1 MPAKKKQNNKSKKPV
16 AKRLNVPEV
25 TWAAQNGAQRD
36 ETIKEIKT
44 KFGAL
49 DLKSVEILEATE
61 VQFPKGIAVEQ
72 LAAVGCC
79 TEAQG
84 KELAKFE
91 NLMEVFDKFEV
102 EVASV
107 CVGVKMPFLVNA
119 FDLEGKSHPI
129 LEDRR
134 GKLVFIQFW
143 CPWNDRCQKAVAR
156 VAELVKS
163 KGAEWAGKVCFLTV
177 ACDTTLE
184 KLSAKLKEKEW
195 AELPH
200 VTHLWAGDTK
210 EDEEEDAEDSDNIL
224 AKYEI
229 NDLPEF
235 MLIDGEGKLAKRGDL
250 EEFDPETYITKK
262 LAGDKSCDE
271 ADQIVTANT
280 FQALTQD
287 ERKALLDKACEVLK
301 SDACFE
307 EFFLV
312 VNQAKIHPIG
322 INKVYEDTAIL
333 LAGSVE
339 VQYEKRVAEVLKIIK
354 DAGVE
359 DLEQSISV
367 TGPAGRLVP
376 TEACYL
382 CKTNFTPEDVRWH
395 CALCVNPAVTMCT
408 ACINKD
414 SKAPKEERSD
424 HPTYHAW
431 FRIGPASTQEDIDA
445 MDMGMGRFEVTMVD
459 EDEKKFLGPQEGEN
473 KSEVV
478 HDGVYCNGCKE
489 KGPIS
494 NMPRW
499 KCCSCADFDF
509 CDECMNKHIANAP
522 AVKKPKSKKGGKGK
536 EVKEFEPH
544 DQKHIF
550 LRIDDSELVRPT
562 SEEDEGDEGD
572 MDFDE
577 GDLEMMTK
585 AMQGIEGGYGLDDD
599 TEKLTMRI
607 REMSANGELD
617 SEEDD
622 AHPNEML
629 NQLAEEA
636 SQVPLPEDDEDV
648 D

>member
-1 MPAKKKQNNKSKKPV
+1 MPAKKKQNNKKKPV
-16 AKRLNVPEV
+16 SKRLNVPAV
-25 TWAAQNGAQRD
+25 QWAAQNEAQRD
-36 ETIKEIKT
+36 ETIKEIKA
-44 KFGAL
+44 KFAAL
-49 DLKSVEILEATE
+49 DLKSVEVLEATE
-61 VQFPKGIAVEQ
+61 VQFPKAIAVEQ

-107 CVGVKMPFLVNA
+107 CVGVKMPFLVQGY
-119 FDLEGKSHPI
+119 DLEGKSHAI

-143 CPWNDRCQKAVAR
+143 CPWNDRCQKSVAR
-156 VAELVKS
+156 IVNLVKQ
-163 KGAEWAGKVCFLTV
+163 KGEEWAGKVCFLTV
-177 ACDTTLE
+177 ACDTTLD
-184 KLSAKLKEKEW
+184 KLNAKLKEKEW
-195 AELPH
+195 AEVPYI
-200 VTHLWAGDTK
+200 THLWAGDSK
-210 EDEEEDAEDSDNIL
+210 ESEEEEEEDSENIL

-235 MLIDGEGKLAKRGDL
+235 MVIDGEGKLAKRGDL
-250 EEFDPETYITKK
+250 EEFDLEVYLTKK

-271 ADQIVTANT
+271 ADQIVTAGT
-280 FQALTQD
+280 FQALSQD
-287 ERKALLDKACEVLK
+287 ERKDLLDKACAILK
-301 SDACFE
+301 SDDCFE

-322 INKVYEDTAIL
+322 VNKVYEDTAIL
-333 LAGSVE
+333 LAGSVD
-339 VQYEKRVAEVLKIIK
+339 VQSEKRVAEVLKLIK
-354 DAGVE
+354 DANVE
-359 DLEQSISV
+359 DMEQSISV
-367 TGPAGRLVP
+367 RGPTGKLIP
-376 TEACYL
+376 TEDCYL
-382 CKTNFTPEDVRWH
+382 CKTKFTPEDVRWH
-395 CALCVNPAVTMCT
+395 CALCVNPCVTMCT

-431 FRIGPASTQEDIDA
+431 FRIGPASTPEDIDA
-445 MDMGMGRFEVTMVD
+445 MELGMGRFEVSMEA
-459 EDEKKFLGPQEGEN
+459 EDEKKTLGPREGDGQT
-473 KSEVV
+473 EVV
-478 HDGVYCNGCKE
+478 HDGVFCNGCKK
-489 KGPIS
+489 KGPIT

-499 KCCSCADFDF
+499 KCCSCVDFDF
-509 CDECMNKHIANAP
+509 CDECMNKHIVNAP
-522 AVKKPKSKKGGKGK
+522 AVKKPKSKKGKGGK
-536 EVKEFEPH
+536 EVQEFEPH
-544 DQKHIF
+544 IQSHIF
-550 LRIDDSELVRPT
+550 LRIDDSELVRPAMD
-562 SEEDEGDEGD
+562 EDEGDEGD
-572 MDFDE
+572 MEDFDE

-585 AMQGIEGGYGLDDD
+585 AMAGIDGGYDVDD
-599 TEKLTMRI
+599 TEKLTVRI

-636 SQVPLPEDDEDV
+636 SQVPLPEDDEV